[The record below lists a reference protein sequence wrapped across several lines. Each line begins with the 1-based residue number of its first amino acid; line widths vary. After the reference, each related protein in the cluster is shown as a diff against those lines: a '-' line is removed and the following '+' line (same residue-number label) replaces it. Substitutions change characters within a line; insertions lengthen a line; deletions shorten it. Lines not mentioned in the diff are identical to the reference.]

1 VICLSVI
8 ASVWSY
14 GGMLSAYMRFRYP
27 NIITGSIAASAPI
40 LLVAGD
46 SSRESFFQDVS
57 AVCDYMQLSICFCVL
72 DWNIILFLGGFSL
85 RAKEATASAHLSHR
99 NSVHL
104 SVRPSVTRV
113 DQSKMVQARITKSSP
128 SAAWKTLVLGTVKLF
143 HKFNEESL
151 WTRVLN
157 GREGRKNLRFLVN
170 KSLYLINGAR

>member
-1 VICLSVI
+1 MICLSVI

-113 DQSKMVQARITKSSP
+113 DQSKMVQARIIKFSL
-128 SAAWKTLVLGTVKLF
+128 TLVSQSVKLF